1 MQFSN
6 YYVPSKINANA
17 MSIKIFLNFVTV
29 PMYLFVIF
37 YFEYGL
43 EKLRF
48 KVKEGSTTENPI
60 IEDGSVIC
68 ISRDMGNIRE
78 WANIELVTFYGNI
91 FIMICYLIKFSIF
104 NHERPN
110 TLPDCQADSEQLVSQ
125 DKRYEDC
132 DREYLKKAAEE
143 LFKHTKEKVDLLQTR
158 ESER

>member
-110 TLPDCQADSEQLVSQ
+110 TLPDCQADKFEHL
-125 DKRYEDC
+125 DC
-132 DREYLKKAAEE
+132 SDREHLKKAAEE